1 MDYLLAFKSF
11 FGISPDDIGDRVVI
25 TNISP
30 IYTGLIGSAMKCITT
45 TSGFYENSKVFFCE
59 RKEIQVIKIP
69 HGSCIVDVLKLLTR
83 YVNEII
89 FIGIAG
95 CITSRFRI
103 GEICVPTR
111 FVSLGNGSMG
121 NCITI
126 CQTSGL
132 IQTDEYY
139 YSLKNNGIDLVDM
152 ECYDVYKLCQESG
165 VNLKYIV
172 QISDLPLELPFYSVL
187 PQPINFNQIINLLK
201 YE

>member
-30 IYTGLIGSAMKCITT
+30 IYAGLIGSAMKYITT
-45 TSGFYENSKVFFCE
+45 NSGFYENSKVFFGDG
-59 RKEIQVIKIP
+59 KEIEVIKISQ
-69 HGSCIVDVLKLLTR
+69 GSCIVDVLKLLTR

-95 CITSRFRI
+95 CITSKFRI
-103 GEICVPTR
+103 GDICIPTR

-132 IQTDEYY
+132 IQADEYY
-139 YSLKNNGIDLVDM
+139 HSLRDKGIDLVDM
-152 ECYDVYKLCQESG
+152 ECHDVYKLCQESG
-165 VNLKYIV
+165 VKLKYIV
-172 QISDLPLELPFYSVL
+172 QITDLPLELPFYSVQ
-187 PQPINFNQIINLLK
+187 PQPININQIVNLLK
-201 YE
+201 DE